1 VSQYRARVQGT
12 NSFFSECDRSG
23 GTDWCHIGRFHH
35 GLHRKTQHCQV
46 GSHSR
51 STGVDSD
58 RDGYQRTHV
67 DNGSTP
73 HRARLRYSAV
83 PIVPICKTYLS
94 QLWVLVLLSST

>member
-1 VSQYRARVQGT
+1 VSQYRVRVQGT

-73 HRARLRYSAV
+73 HRARLRYSAQYRSFQFV
-83 PIVPICKTYLS
+83 KHICH
-94 QLWVLVLLSST
+94 SSGY